1 MLSPAL
7 LGNNLAYF
15 RREAGMTQK
24 TATSRV
30 NVLLPEPI
38 SERTLA
44 RAEQG
49 RRPVTALELQA
60 LAEVYG
66 VTIGQLFG
74 EAVPEPKTAAGLINP
89 ARLAA
94 TAKLERAEREERI
107 LTSGWRAADCLDN
120 FATGK
125 VELPKKGQD
134 TCPKWL
140 DDTIIRAMRALE
152 VIGHGDSMRDT
163 LAEALGIPDGLAGEL
178 GLSQAFWE
186 TYASPLERQW
196 PRPKSLAGRK

>member
-1 MLSPAL
+1 MLSPVL
-7 LGNNLAYF
+7 LGNKLAHF

-30 NVLLPEPI
+30 NVLLPEPV

-66 VTIGQLFG
+66 VTVGQLFG
-74 EAVPEPKTAAGLINP
+74 EAVPKPKTAAGLINP
-89 ARLAA
+89 ARLPA
-94 TAKLERAEREERI
+94 TAKIEQSQREERI
-107 LTSGWRAADCLDN
+107 LSAGWRAARDLDN
-120 FATGK
+120 YASGRVK
-125 VELPKKGQD
+125 LPKNDREQ
-134 TCPKWL
+134 CPDWL
-140 DDTIIRAMRALE
+140 NDLIIRAMRALA

-163 LAEALGIPDGLAGEL
+163 LAETLGIPDGLAGKL
-178 GLSQAFWE
+178 GLSQAFWV
-186 TYASPLERQW
+186 TYAR
-196 PRPKSLAGRK
+196 

>member
-1 MLSPAL
+1 MLSPVL
-7 LGNNLAYF
+7 LGNKLAHF

-74 EAVPEPKTAAGLINP
+74 EKAAEPNTASGLINP

-94 TAKLERAEREERI
+94 TAKLEQAERNERI

-125 VELPKKGQD
+125 VALPKKDQD

-140 DDTIIRAMRALE
+140 DDTIIRAMRALAAM
-152 VIGHGDSMRDT
+152 GYGDDMRDV
-163 LAEALGIPDGLAGEL
+163 LAEALGVPGGLAGKL

-186 TYASPLERQW
+186 TYA
-196 PRPKSLAGRK
+196 K